1 MGLIDNAKSLRKN
14 SNCME
19 IKMWNSPGTQRFQG
33 FKFKR
38 QCPIDTYI
46 VDFVCDV

>member
-1 MGLIDNAKSLRKN
+1 
-14 SNCME
+14 
-19 IKMWNSPGTQRFQG
+19 MWNSPGTQRFQG